1 MVRRKSILLTTKS
14 EKEKERNSES
24 KKFLIFSA
32 LFELFTFFS
41 RDQARINRGRGRGG
55 GGGGG
60 IGRKREGRRGGGGG
74 EECGR
79 GRG

>member
-41 RDQARINRGRGRGG
+41 RDQARIKRGRGRGG
-55 GGGGG
+55 GGGR
-60 IGRKREGRRGGGGG
+60 GRKREGRRGGGGG
-74 EECGR
+74 GECGG